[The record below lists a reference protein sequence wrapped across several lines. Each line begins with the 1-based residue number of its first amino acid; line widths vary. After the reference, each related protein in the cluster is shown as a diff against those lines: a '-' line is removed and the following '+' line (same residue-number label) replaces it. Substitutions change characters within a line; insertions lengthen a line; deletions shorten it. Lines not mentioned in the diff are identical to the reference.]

1 MVDLTNIATI
11 RRIMHE
17 YKTFA
22 QKKLGQHFLIDQDTL
37 SAIIDAAE
45 LKPNDTVLEIGP
57 GLGTLTKA
65 LSVCASKIIA
75 VEKDMDMIKIFQ
87 AINSNLTNV
96 QIVRGNILML
106 NNSFFKEYLPKSYK
120 VVANLPYYLTSAILR
135 FFLQSSHRPAM
146 MVLMVQKEVGER
158 IIATSPNANVLG
170 LAVQFYGIPEIMA
183 KVPNTHFWPIPKV
196 DSAILRI
203 TSHSKARYHVD
214 NEDELFKVIKAGFG
228 EKRKK
233 LHNSLTGGLKL
244 PHDIVKKILVQSKI
258 DIDRRAQTLTIPEWI
273 RLYQNL
279 KKL

>member
-11 RRIMHE
+11 RRILYE

-22 QKKLGQHFLIDQDTL
+22 QKKLGQHFLINQDTL
-37 SAIIDAAE
+37 SDIIDASE
-45 LKPNDTVLEIGP
+45 LKPDETVLEIGP
-57 GLGTLTKA
+57 GLGTLTRA
-65 LSVCASKIIA
+65 LSPCANKIVA
-75 VEKDMDMIKIFQ
+75 VEKDLDMIKIFQ
-87 AINSNLTNV
+87 AINSDLSNI

-106 NNSFFKEYLPKSYK
+106 NNSFFEEYLSTSYK

-135 FFLQSSHRPAM
+135 FFLQSSHRPDM
-146 MVLMVQKEVGER
+146 MVLMVQKEVAER
-158 IIATSPNANVLG
+158 IISTSPNANVLG
-170 LAVQFYGIPEIMA
+170 LSVQFYGTPEIIT

-196 DSAILRI
+196 DSAILKV
-203 TSHSKARYHVD
+203 TSHRKVKYAVD
-214 NEDELFKVIKAGFG
+214 NEDALFRIIKAGFG

-244 PHDIVKKILVQSKI
+244 PHDAIKEILVQSNI

-273 RLYQNL
+273 KLYQNL